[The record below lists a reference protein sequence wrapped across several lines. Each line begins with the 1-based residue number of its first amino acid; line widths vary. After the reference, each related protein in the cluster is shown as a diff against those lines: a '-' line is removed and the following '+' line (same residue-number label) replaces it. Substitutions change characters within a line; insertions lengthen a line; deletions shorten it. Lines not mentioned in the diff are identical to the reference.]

1 MPDPI
6 NMPISEPKAGFNE
19 SVKFFLLIISPAI
32 APMNDPR
39 NIPIGPIIIKPVIKP
54 IEAPINPP
62 FEPPSFLTPIIGII

>member
-1 MPDPI
+1 
-6 NMPISEPKAGFNE
+6 
-19 SVKFFLLIISPAI
+19 
-32 APMNDPR
+32 MNDPR